1 MGMTI
6 AEALEVVGRALQQQ
20 RGDQPITRTEIV
32 ARVAA
37 MCGCDQSSVLPS
49 DYCYNRTNDGVRL
62 SHVPMFLHVG
72 GQRSGRYRFVG
83 RDYPY
88 TGPVDHYPQGGQSR
102 QVETRLED

>member
-1 MGMTI
+1 
-6 AEALEVVGRALQQQ
+6 
-20 RGDQPITRTEIV
+20 
-32 ARVAA
+32 
-37 MCGCDQSSVLPS
+37 
-49 DYCYNRTNDGVRL
+49 
-62 SHVPMFLHVG
+62 MFLHVG